1 METLSVRR
9 RTVLGLPALLATART
24 AAAQEYPARP
34 VRIVV
39 PYPAGQGSDIF
50 ARRVAE
56 RLRDALRQPFVVEN
70 RPGAGGNIGSAAVA
84 RAEPDGYTLLWGTN
98 ATHAA
103 NEFLFASLGFNPVRD
118 FTPVVAVVR
127 LGMVLTVS
135 ASSEIR
141 TMQDALVQARARQ
154 GALSVGTPSTTA
166 RAVLE
171 MLRGAAGVDLL
182 PVPYQG
188 SGQALTG
195 LLRND
200 VQFILDTV
208 AGSSAAIAAGQTRPI
223 AVSLGRR
230 SGSLP
235 EVPTFREAGVA
246 LEADAWNAVFA
257 PANAPAEAVRVL
269 NGAVN
274 AALEEPTLRASLTR
288 DGAEPIGGTPDDLTA
303 MMRLDREK
311 WGPVIRALGLTAQ

>member
-1 METLSVRR
+1 METLSMRR

-39 PYPAGQGSDIF
+39 PSPAGQGSDIF

-135 ASSEIR
+135 A
-141 TMQDALVQARARQ
+141 
-154 GALSVGTPSTTA
+154 
-166 RAVLE
+166 
-171 MLRGAAGVDLL
+171 
-182 PVPYQG
+182 
-188 SGQALTG
+188 
-195 LLRND
+195 
-200 VQFILDTV
+200 
-208 AGSSAAIAAGQTRPI
+208 
-223 AVSLGRR
+223 
-230 SGSLP
+230 
-235 EVPTFREAGVA
+235 
-246 LEADAWNAVFA
+246 
-257 PANAPAEAVRVL
+257 
-269 NGAVN
+269 
-274 AALEEPTLRASLTR
+274 
-288 DGAEPIGGTPDDLTA
+288 
-303 MMRLDREK
+303 
-311 WGPVIRALGLTAQ
+311 